1 MHVDQLIG
9 RQIDDYVVEERIG
22 RGGMATVYRAFQRS
36 MRRPVAL
43 KVIMLEPN
51 REEREEFKR
60 RFAREVEMAAKLE
73 HLHILPVFGYGFVED
88 ELAYLSMRL
97 LRGGTLAQKMG
108 NRPMHALE
116 AARIFVQIA
125 NGLEYAH
132 QQGIIHRDLKPG
144 NIIFDEQGNA
154 YLADFG
160 LAKLIAG
167 TDDLT
172 QSGSVV
178 GTPLYM
184 SPEQLRGDPVDRRSD
199 VYGAGVLLYHMLA
212 GRPPFQAA
220 DGNLVAIIYQH
231 LEKPP
236 PPISEYQPNLPA
248 HVTDVVMTALAKK
261 PEDRFPTVAAMSLAL
276 QIAVERSADVLGMI
290 TSSDIPAVPLPE
302 TETLSPQPMR
312 LSSET
317 PTAPVPRP
325 LLKSPA
331 ALVGL
336 VLLVLVI
343 VVAALLLTP
352 LGDSIALH
360 RSTILTGGSGS
371 ADSVIPSDEEIRL
384 AQARVGAEGFIAYVT
399 CNTTSEYHARQ
410 TREMGDMAAEFGV
423 EYRAYDSDSNKARQI
438 PLIERARVEG
448 AAALIV
454 CPLDPDLLQETL
466 QAVDDAN
473 IPLVL
478 LNGDMASHGGVLI
491 AGDDYLM
498 GLEAGRAAGRIIRN
512 ERDGQARVVVLDYP
526 DLPQIVERA
535 NGLEDGVREFAP
547 DVEFVG
553 RYLGGTADNAS
564 RSIRELLQEDVAFDV
579 ILSINDSGSF
589 GAIDALSLAGVRS
602 TDVIITSVDAEALAR
617 SYIRN
622 GYFMRASVDVGR
634 ERFSRAAIDVM
645 IKLLAGAT
653 VPERVLVP
661 PGGVV
666 TRASLELGS

>member
-352 LGDSIALH
+352 LGDSIAPH

-371 ADSVIPSDEEIRL
+371 ADSVIPNDDEIRL

-423 EYRAYDSDSNKARQI
+423 EY
-438 PLIERARVEG
+438 
-448 AAALIV
+448 
-454 CPLDPDLLQETL
+454 
-466 QAVDDAN
+466 
-473 IPLVL
+473 
-478 LNGDMASHGGVLI
+478 
-491 AGDDYLM
+491 
-498 GLEAGRAAGRIIRN
+498 
-512 ERDGQARVVVLDYP
+512 
-526 DLPQIVERA
+526 
-535 NGLEDGVREFAP
+535 
-547 DVEFVG
+547 
-553 RYLGGTADNAS
+553 
-564 RSIRELLQEDVAFDV
+564 
-579 ILSINDSGSF
+579 
-589 GAIDALSLAGVRS
+589 
-602 TDVIITSVDAEALAR
+602 
-617 SYIRN
+617 
-622 GYFMRASVDVGR
+622 
-634 ERFSRAAIDVM
+634 
-645 IKLLAGAT
+645 
-653 VPERVLVP
+653 
-661 PGGVV
+661 
-666 TRASLELGS
+666 

>member
-1 MHVDQLIG
+1 MQVDHLIG

-51 REEREEFKR
+51 HEEREEFKR
-60 RFAREVEMAAKLE
+60 RFVREVEMAAKLE
-73 HLHILPVFGYGFVED
+73 HLHILPVYGYGFVED

-116 AARIFVQIA
+116 AARIFVQLA

-144 NIIFDEQGNA
+144 NILFDEQNNA

-160 LAKLIAG
+160 LAKLITG
-167 TDDLT
+167 SDNLT

-212 GRPPFQAA
+212 GRPPFQSS

-231 LEKPP
+231 LEKTP
-236 PPISEYQPNLPA
+236 PPISQYQPNLPLQ
-248 HVTDVVMTALAKK
+248 VTNVVMTAMAKR
-261 PEDRFPTVAAMSLAL
+261 PDDRYPTIAAMSQAL
-276 QIAVERSADVLGMI
+276 QTAVERNADLLGTI
-290 TSSDIPAVPLPE
+290 TTSDFPAAPLPE
-302 TETLSPQPMR
+302 TETLSPQPVR
-312 LSSET
+312 LSSEV
-317 PTAPVPRP
+317 PTTPVPRP

-331 ALVGL
+331 
-336 VLLVLVI
+336 VLLGIVLLLLTLA
-343 VVAALLLTP
+343 VAALLLTP
-352 LGDSIALH
+352 LGDFAVQ
-360 RSTILTGGSGS
+360 RRATVVAGESGS
-371 ADSVIPSDEEIRL
+371 ADSVIPTEDDVRR
-384 AQARVGAEGFIAYVT
+384 AQALLGSEGFIAYVT

-410 TREMGDMAAEFGV
+410 TREMGDMAAEFGLD
-423 EYRAYDSDSNKARQI
+423 YRAYDSDSNKARQI
-438 PLIERARVEG
+438 PLIERARVNG
-448 AAALIV
+448 TSALIV
-454 CPLDPDLLQETL
+454 CPLDPDLLDETL
-466 QAVDDAN
+466 QDVDEAD

-491 AGDDYLM
+491 AGDEYLM

-535 NGLEDGVREFAP
+535 NGLEDGIREFAP
-547 DVEFVG
+547 DVEIVG
-553 RYLGGTADNAS
+553 RYLGGTSDNGN
-564 RSIRELLQEDVAFDV
+564 RSIQELLRENVEFDT
-579 ILSINDSGSF
+579 ILSINDAGAF

-602 TDVIITSVDAEALAR
+602 SDVIISSVDAEALAR
-617 SYIRN
+617 SYIQN
-622 GYFMRASVDVGR
+622 SYFMRASVDVGR

-645 IKLLAGAT
+645 IKLLAGGT
-653 VPERVLVP
+653 VPERILVP

-666 TRASLELGS
+666 TRESLELGS